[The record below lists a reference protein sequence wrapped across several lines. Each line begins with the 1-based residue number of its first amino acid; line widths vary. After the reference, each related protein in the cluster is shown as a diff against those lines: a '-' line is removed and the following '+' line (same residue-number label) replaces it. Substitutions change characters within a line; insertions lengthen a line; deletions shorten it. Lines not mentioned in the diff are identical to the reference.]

1 MPNIWEIFCSIN
13 QECELGSG
21 VRKSGLLS
29 NWVRSRIQL
38 QLSQVLNFESQL
50 LSIVLGGKVLKFF
63 QSNMGSK
70 NPNKLET
77 NEFKPTFYNIV
88 NAGY

>member
-29 NWVRSRIQL
+29 NWVRSRIQP
-38 QLSQVLNFESQL
+38 QLGQESDL
-50 LSIVLGGKVLKFF
+50 ASAESGAEL
-63 QSNMGSK
+63 
-70 NPNKLET
+70 
-77 NEFKPTFYNIV
+77 
-88 NAGY
+88 